1 MSKTINL
8 RQHRKRKARA
18 EKEQTAAEQRA
29 LHGRTAQQKQA
40 DSKREAAARALWQG
54 HRRDG
59 EADTDESS

>member
-18 EKEQTAAEQRA
+18 EKEQAAAEQRA
-29 LHGRTAQQKQA
+29 RHGRTAQQKHA
-40 DSKREAAARALWQG
+40 DREREAAARALWQG

-59 EADTDESS
+59 EADIEEP